1 MSHNRPP
8 RNRPRTPQFHLSNDD
23 ADARTAVVRVFR
35 AEKRDG
41 GHLWGV
47 LTAAHPEVADRVGY
61 IRQFWGREGQPH
73 FRVTGIVWDE
83 PGNSPERTL
92 DAVTRPAL
100 RPNDDYE
107 LIETPEMFNPNLE
120 TGRYNVELILA
131 ATTAQGFPEEVELDL
146 D

>member
-1 MSHNRPP
+1 MTAQRPS
-8 RNRPRTPQFHLSNDD
+8 RNRPRTPQFHLPVDL
-23 ADARTAVVRVFR
+23 ADAATAVVRIFR

-41 GHLWGV
+41 GHIWGV

-61 IRQFWGREGQPH
+61 IRQFWGRENQPH

-100 RPNDDYE
+100 RPNGDYE
-107 LIETPEMFNPNLE
+107 LIETPDMFNTNLQ
-120 TGRYNVELILA
+120 TGRYNVDLILA
-131 ATTAQGFPEEVELDL
+131 ATEAQGFPEEVELDV